1 MTSIWTL
8 YSERRPTKEDADV
21 EGKIYIRTCCTI
33 CHLPWDYVVT
43 GNGSE
48 NTVWCRTADLD
59 RATGFQK
66 PRKLHSA
73 WREPKEAQWSGN
85 RLTWIARRSTGTAT
99 WGPLAC
105 SDVRRDD
112 DILGW
117 QPCDPPPVWEDET

>member
-1 MTSIWTL
+1 MTASIWTL
-8 YSERRPTKEDADV
+8 YSERRPTREDADG
-21 EGKIYIRTCCTI
+21 EGHVYWRLDKTI
-33 CHLPWDYVVT
+33 CTAHWSDPT
-43 GNGSE
+43 AANHHRAM
-48 NTVWCRTADLD
+48 WCRTADHD

-85 RLTWIARRSTGTAT
+85 RLRWIACRSTGTAT
-99 WGPLAC
+99 WGVLAC

>member
-1 MTSIWTL
+1 MTASIWTL
-8 YSERRPTKEDADV
+8 YSERRPTKEDADASGNV
-21 EGKIYIRTCCTI
+21 AITNGHNLAKTN
-33 CHLPWDYVVT
+33 WDDIHP
-43 GNGSE
+43 GLDGAQ
-48 NTVWCRTADLD
+48 WARTADVL

-99 WGPLAC
+99 WGLLAC

-117 QPCDPPPVWEDET
+117 QPCDSPPVWEDE